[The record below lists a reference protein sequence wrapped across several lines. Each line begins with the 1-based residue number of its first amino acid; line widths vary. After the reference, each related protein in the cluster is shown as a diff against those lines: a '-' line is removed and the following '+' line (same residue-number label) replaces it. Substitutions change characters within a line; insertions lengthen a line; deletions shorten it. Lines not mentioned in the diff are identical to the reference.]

1 MTCYKRQ
8 KSVKLTR
15 LHKWQL
21 WKKNA
26 AKQEARCSLFTHP
39 CYQATVTNA
48 FAVLCL
54 LCKPGSTFCHFEDFL
69 SPGAQLSSPS
79 KGSLFHLPW
88 LDLQWP
94 NPWGSAAPHFRD
106 VPKFPSVYIPSVYTE
121 LASIPTAP
129 HTPTYGAILPLLN
142 SCLQRFYFQLH
153 KLWQQPSRL
162 QNWTLPCLTE

>member
-69 SPGAQLSSPS
+69 SPEAQLSSPS

-94 NPWGSAAPHFRD
+94 NPWGSAAPHFKGR
-106 VPKFPSVYIPSVYTE
+106 VKISICLYSKY
-121 LASIPTAP
+121 LHWASQHSHSTT
-129 HTPTYGAILPLLN
+129 HTHLWSNSATSKLL
-142 SCLQRFYFQLH
+142 
-153 KLWQQPSRL
+153 
-162 QNWTLPCLTE
+162 LTKVLFSIT